1 MMTDNDR
8 ELFSLSD
15 EQQKLIE
22 AGFRLKGTP
31 VIEKVDMHEIMTGF
45 VRSNP
50 QEAIED
56 AFLFGHGV
64 TTTTSAAVPFDR
76 WFFMGIPL

>member
-1 MMTDNDR
+1 MTDNDR
-8 ELFSLSD
+8 ELFNLSD

-22 AGFRLKGTP
+22 SGFRLKGTP
-31 VIEKVDMHEIMTGF
+31 VIEPVDMHVIMTSL

-56 AFLFGHGV
+56 MFLFGRGV
-64 TTTTSAAVPFDR
+64 TTTSAAVPFER

>member
-1 MMTDNDR
+1 MMTDNGR